1 MPQRFVGES
10 VTRVE
15 DRRILTGRG
24 RYVDD
29 VRVPGML
36 HAAFLR
42 SPFAHARISRINVAD
57 ARELP
62 GVVAVFTGADIEAA
76 TVPIQ
81 VMPQFPDFRSPTYL
95 AMATDRVRF
104 VGDLVA
110 IVVAESRYV
119 AEDALEMIDVDYD
132 TLPPV
137 VSFADAQ
144 DPRLP
149 PLFDDV
155 GGNVLYRVHS
165 THGPSIDSAFSAAD
179 MVIKET
185 FTQSRQAN
193 VPMETRGAVAEFD
206 PATDELTYYAATQ
219 SPQGCRYHLATY
231 LNHPIDRVRVL
242 SGDVGGAFGLK
253 GPIHRDDIALA
264 AASRILG
271 RPIKWIEDRNEHLQA
286 SGHAREEQME
296 VEAAV
301 TAEGR
306 LLGLKARLL
315 IDQGA
320 FPCLPYAA
328 VLFPTMIRDL
338 LPGPYRFE
346 AMEFEGLVLAT
357 NKAWNVPYRG
367 PWEIETWVRERLM
380 DVIARRIGMDPADL
394 RRSNLIDGAAEDR
407 MLSGMSVAGITSRE
421 SLERALKLADYP
433 ALRQQQQEGRAA
445 GRVMGIGFATFLEA
459 APGPKEAR
467 VIPED
472 ARVRLEPNGHL
483 LVMTPQGPHG
493 QGHETTLAQ
502 VAADAMGVPLD
513 HVRVVHGD
521 TRQTPVNLI
530 GTGGSRA
537 STWASGAVLA
547 TTRKV
552 RDKALAVASS
562 MMEIDVSDLDIED
575 GVVTPAGAPAKAMP
589 LAAVAGTAYLAPE
602 SLPPG
607 TDNRLEAQETF
618 SGAGVGG
625 SGWSGG
631 THLCVVDV
639 DLDTG
644 QVRIPRYIVV
654 EDCGQIIN
662 PAIVEGQIR
671 GGVAQGI
678 AGVLFERAAYDEE
691 GQFLAGTFMDYLVPT
706 ASEIPDIEVD
716 HIESV
721 PAEGVDIRGVGE
733 GGAIVAPAALTNA
746 IEDALAH
753 LGVTVT
759 EQYLPPSRILELAGV
774 VPAESS

>member
-1 MPQRFVGES
+1 MAMRFVGAS
-10 VTRVE
+10 VARVE

-29 VRVPGML
+29 VRLGGML

-42 SPFAHARISRINVAD
+42 SPFPHARISGVDTTA
-57 ARELP
+57 ARQLP
-62 GVVAVFTGADIEAA
+62 GVFGVLTGVDIAAV
-76 TVPIQ
+76 TVPVQ
-81 VMPQFPDFRSPTYL
+81 VMPQFPGFRSPTYL

-110 IVVAESRYV
+110 IVVAESRYL
-119 AEDALEMIDVDYD
+119 AEDAMELIEVEYEP
-132 TLPPV
+132 LAPV
-137 VSFADAQ
+137 VTFTDAQ
-144 DPRLP
+144 NSELP
-149 PLFDDV
+149 ALFDDV
-155 GGNVLYRVHS
+155 GENVLYRVES
-165 THGPSIDSAFSAAD
+165 THGENIDDAFAAAD
-179 MVIKET
+179 VVIKET
-185 FTQSRQAN
+185 FSQSRQAN
-193 VPMETRGAVAEFD
+193 APMETRGAIADYD
-206 PATDELTYYAATQ
+206 PATDDLTYYAATQ
-219 SPQGCRYHLATY
+219 SPQGCRYQLATY
-231 LNHPIDRVRVL
+231 ISHPMDHVRVL

-253 GPIHRDDIALA
+253 GPLHREDICLA
-264 AASRILG
+264 ATSRIMG

-286 SGHAREEQME
+286 SGHAREEQMA

-301 TAEGR
+301 TSDGR

-338 LPGPYRFE
+338 LPGPYRWR
-346 AMEFEGLVLAT
+346 ALQFEGAVLAT
-357 NKAWNVPYRG
+357 NKAWNPPYRG
-367 PWEIETWVRERLM
+367 PWEIETWVRERLI
-380 DVIARRIGMDPADL
+380 DVIAHRIGMDPADV
-394 RRSNLIDGAAEDR
+394 RRRNFVEGAEDDR
-407 MLSGMSVAGITSRE
+407 MITGMGLSGITSRE
-421 SLERALKLADYP
+421 SLERALQIVDYP
-433 ALRQQQQEGRAA
+433 ALRRDQEKARAG
-445 GRVMGIGFATFLEA
+445 GRVIGIGFATFLEA

-502 VAADAMGVPLD
+502 IAADAMGLPLD
-513 HVRVVHGD
+513 QVRVVHGD

-537 STWASGAVLA
+537 STWASGSVLV

-552 RDKALAVASS
+552 RERALSIASAL
-562 MMEIDVSDLDIED
+562 MEIDADDLDIVD
-575 GVVTPAGAPAKAMP
+575 GTVIPAGAPAKAMP
-589 LAAVAGTAYLAPE
+589 LAAIAAAAYLAPD
-602 SLPPG
+602 SLPAG
-607 TDNRLEAQETF
+607 MDNRLEAQETF
-618 SGAGVGG
+618 TGAGVAG

-631 THLCVVDV
+631 THLCVVDI
-639 DLDTG
+639 DLETG
-644 QVRIPRYIVV
+644 QVRIPRYVVV
-654 EDCGQIIN
+654 EDCGQIIH

-678 AGVLFERAAYDEE
+678 AGVLFEHAAYDGD

-706 ASEIPDIEVD
+706 ASEIPNIEIH

-721 PAEGVDIRGVGE
+721 PADGVDIRGVGE
-733 GGAIVAPAALTNA
+733 GGAIVAPAAVTNA
-746 IEDALAH
+746 IEDALAP
-753 LGVTVT
+753 LGVTIT
-759 EQYLPPSRILELAGV
+759 EQYLPPGRILELAGV
-774 VPAESS
+774 LAQHL

>member
-29 VRVPGML
+29 IKLPGML
-36 HAAFLR
+36 QAAFLR
-42 SPFAHARISRINVAD
+42 SPFAHARIRSVDTSGAERTA
-57 ARELP
+57 
-62 GVVAVFTGADIEAA
+62 GVVAILTGAEIAA
-76 TVPIQ
+76 VTVPIQ
-81 VMPQFPDFRSPTYL
+81 VMPQFPGFRSPQYL

-110 IVVAESRYV
+110 LVVAESRYV
-119 AEDALEMIDVDYD
+119 AEDAAELIEVDYEP
-132 TLPPV
+132 LPAV
-137 VSFADAQ
+137 VSFAEAQ
-144 DPRLP
+144 DPDRP
-149 PLFDDV
+149 ALFEDV
-155 GGNVLYRVHS
+155 GDNVLYRVGS
-165 THGPSIDSAFSAAD
+165 SHGGDIDQAFSRAD
-179 MVIKET
+179 VVIKET
-185 FTQSRQAN
+185 LTQSRQAN
-193 VPMETRGAVAEFD
+193 VPMETRGAIAHYD
-206 PATDELTYYAATQ
+206 PATEELTYYAATQ
-219 SPQGCRYHLATY
+219 SPQGSRYQLAAHLD
-231 LNHPIDRVRVL
+231 HPIDRVRVF

-253 GPIHRDDIALA
+253 GPVHREDICLA
-264 AASRILG
+264 AASRIVG
-271 RPIKWIEDRNEHLQA
+271 RPIKWIEDRNEHLLA
-286 SGHAREEQME
+286 SGHAREEQMA

-301 TAEGR
+301 TSGGR

-320 FPCLPYAA
+320 YPCLPYASA
-328 VLFPTMIRDL
+328 LFPTMIRDL
-338 LPGPYRFE
+338 LPGPYRWE
-346 AMEFEGLVLAT
+346 SLQFEGLVLAT
-357 NKAWNVPYRG
+357 NKAWNPPYRG
-367 PWEIETWVRERLM
+367 PWEIETWARERLM
-380 DVIARRIGMDPADL
+380 DLIAHRLEIDPAEL
-394 RRSNLIDGAAEDR
+394 RRRNLVEGTEEDR
-407 MLSGMSVAGITSRE
+407 MVTGMSLSGITSRE
-421 SLERALKLADYP
+421 SLERALTLAGYGQF
-433 ALRQQQQEGRAA
+433 REEQQRARAEGRAI
-445 GRVMGIGFATFLEA
+445 GIGFATFLEA

-472 ARVRLEPNGHL
+472 ARVRLEPNGRL
-483 LVMTPQGPHG
+483 MVMTPQGPHG

-521 TRQTPVNLI
+521 TRQTPLNLI

-537 STWASGAVLA
+537 STWASGSVLM

-552 RDKALAVASS
+552 REKALAIASA
-562 MMEIDVSDLDIED
+562 MMEIDARDLDIID
-575 GVVTPAGAPAKAMP
+575 GVVTPAGAPAKALP
-589 LAAVAGTAYLAPE
+589 LSAIATTAYLAPE
-602 SLPPG
+602 SLPTG

-618 SGAGVGG
+618 TGAGVGG

-631 THLCVVDV
+631 THLCIIDI
-639 DLDTG
+639 DLETG
-644 QVRIPRYIVV
+644 GVRILRYIVV

-678 AGVLFERAAYDEE
+678 AGVLFEHAAYDSD

-706 ASEIPDIEVD
+706 ASEIPPIEID

-721 PAEGVDIRGVGE
+721 PADGLDIRGVGE

-746 IEDALAH
+746 IEDALVH
-753 LGVTVT
+753 LGVKVT
-759 EQYLPPSRILELAGV
+759 EQYLPPGRILELAGV
-774 VPAESS
+774 VPLEA

>member
-1 MPQRFVGES
+1 
-10 VTRVE
+10 
-15 DRRILTGRG
+15 
-24 RYVDD
+24 
-29 VRVPGML
+29 ML

-42 SPFAHARISRINVAD
+42 SPFAHALIKGVDTAE
-57 ARELP
+57 AKKVP
-62 GVVAVFTGADIEAA
+62 GVVAVLTGGDIEAV

-81 VMPQFPDFRSPTYL
+81 VMPQFPGFRSPTYL
-95 AMATDRVRF
+95 AMATDKVRF

-110 IVVAESRYV
+110 VVVAESRYI
-119 AEDALEMIDVDYD
+119 AEDALELIDVDYE
-132 TLPPV
+132 PIAPV
-137 VSFADAQ
+137 VSFEDAQ
-144 DPRLP
+144 NPDRP

-155 GGNVLYRVHS
+155 GENVLYRVES
-165 THGPSIDSAFSAAD
+165 THGEDIDQAFAAAD
-179 MVIKET
+179 MVIEET
-185 FTQSRQAN
+185 LSQSRQAN
-193 VPMETRGAVAEFD
+193 VPMETRGAIAHFD

-219 SPQGCRYHLATY
+219 SPQGCRYQLATY
-231 LNHPIDRVRVL
+231 INHPIDRVRVL

-253 GPIHRDDIALA
+253 GPVHREDICLA
-264 AASRILG
+264 AASRIIG
-271 RPIKWIEDRNEHLQA
+271 RPVKWIEDRNEHLLA

-296 VEAAV
+296 VKAAI
-301 TAEGR
+301 TSDGR

-315 IDQGA
+315 IDQGS

-338 LPGPYRFE
+338 LPGPYKWG
-346 AMEFEGLVLAT
+346 ALQFEGLVVAT
-357 NKAWNVPYRG
+357 NKAWNPPYRG

-380 DVIARRIGMDPADL
+380 DLIAHRMGMDPAEL
-394 RRSNLIDGAAEDR
+394 RRKNMMEGEEDDR
-407 MLSGMSVAGITSRE
+407 MVTGMALCGITSRE
-421 SLERALKLADYP
+421 SLDRALNLAGYP
-433 ALRQQQQEGRAA
+433 QLRQEQEQGRAEGRAI
-445 GRVMGIGFATFLEA
+445 GIGFATFLEA

-493 QGHETTLAQ
+493 QGHETTLGQ
-502 VAADAMGVPLD
+502 IAADAMGVPLD

-537 STWASGAVLA
+537 STWASGSVLV

-552 RDKALAVASS
+552 REKALAVASA
-562 MMEIDVSDLDIED
+562 MMEIDSSDLDIVD

-589 LAAVAGTAYLAPE
+589 LSAIATTAYLAPE
-602 SLPPG
+602 SLPAG
-607 TDNRLEAQETF
+607 TDHRLEAQETF
-618 SGAGVGG
+618 TGEGVGG

-631 THLCVVDV
+631 THVCVVDV
-639 DLDTG
+639 DLETG
-644 QVRIPRYIVV
+644 GVRILRYIVV

-678 AGVLFERAAYDEE
+678 AGVLFEHAAYDED
-691 GQFLAGTFMDYLVPT
+691 GQFMAGTFMDYLVPT
-706 ASEIPDIEVD
+706 ASEIPPIEID

-721 PAEGVDIRGVGE
+721 PAEGLDIRGVGE
-733 GGAIVAPAALTNA
+733 GGAIVAPAAVTNA
-746 IEDALAH
+746 IEDALLH
-753 LGVTVT
+753 LGVKIT

-774 VPAESS
+774 TQPAG

>member
-29 VRVPGML
+29 IRLPGML
-36 HAAFLR
+36 YATFLR
-42 SPFAHARISRINVAD
+42 SPMPHARIRSIDISA
-57 ARELP
+57 ARHTP
-62 GVVAVFTGADIEAA
+62 GVVAVFTGSDMEAV

-81 VMPQFPDFRSPTYL
+81 VMAQFPDFRSPSYS

-110 IVVAESRYV
+110 IVVAESRYI
-119 AEDALEMIDVDYD
+119 AEDAAELIEVDYEP
-132 TLPPV
+132 LAPV

-144 DPRLP
+144 SADKPA
-149 PLFDDV
+149 LFDDI
-155 GGNVLYRVHS
+155 GDNVLYRVES
-165 THGPSIDSAFSAAD
+165 SHGADIAQAFAAAD
-179 MVIKET
+179 VTVAET

-193 VPMETRGAVAEFD
+193 VPMETRGAIAHYE
-206 PATDELTYYAATQ
+206 PATDDLTYYAATQ
-219 SPQGCRYHLATY
+219 SPQGCRYQLATY
-231 LNHPIDRVRVL
+231 LNHPIDHIRVL

-253 GPIHRDDIALA
+253 GPVHREDICLA
-264 AASRILG
+264 ATSRLVG

-286 SGHAREEQME
+286 SGHAREEQMK
-296 VEAAV
+296 VQAAV
-301 TAEGR
+301 TSDGR

-328 VLFPTMIRDL
+328 ALFPTMIRDL
-338 LPGPYRFE
+338 LPGPYKWE
-346 AMEFEGLVLAT
+346 ALQFEGLVVAT
-357 NKAWNVPYRG
+357 NKAWNTPYRG

-380 DVIARRIGMDPADL
+380 DVIAHRIGMDPADL
-394 RRSNLIDGAAEDR
+394 RRKNFVDGADDDR
-407 MLSGMSVAGITSRE
+407 MVTGMGLSGITSRE
-421 SLERALKLADYP
+421 SLERALEAANYDTLRAD
-433 ALRQQQQEGRAA
+433 QQKDRSSGRIT
-445 GRVMGIGFATFLEA
+445 GIGFATFLEA

-537 STWASGAVLA
+537 ATWASGSVLI
-547 TTRKV
+547 TTQKV
-552 RDKALAVASS
+552 REKALAIASA
-562 MMEIDVSDLDIED
+562 MMEIDASDLDIID

-589 LAAVAGTAYLAPE
+589 LAAIAATAYLAPE
-602 SLPPG
+602 TLPPG
-607 TDNRLEAQETF
+607 TDHQLEAQETF
-618 SGAGVGG
+618 TGEGVGG

-631 THLCVVDV
+631 THLCVVEV
-639 DLDTG
+639 DLQTG

-654 EDCGQIIN
+654 EDCGMIIN

-678 AGVLFERAAYDEE
+678 AGVLFEHAAYSSE

-706 ASEIPDIEVD
+706 ASEIPNVEIQ

-721 PAEGVDIRGVGE
+721 PVDGLDIRGVGE
-733 GGAIVAPAALTNA
+733 GGALVAPAAVTNA
-746 IEDALAH
+746 IEDALLH
-753 LGVTVT
+753 LGVTIT

-774 VPAESS
+774 VPNHP

>member
-1 MPQRFVGES
+1 MRFVGES

-24 RYVDD
+24 RYIDD
-29 VRVPGML
+29 VKLPGML

-42 SPFAHARISRINVAD
+42 SPFAHARITELEIGEAQK
-57 ARELP
+57 LP
-62 GVVAVFTGADIEAA
+62 GVVAVLTGADIEAA

-81 VMPQFPDFRSPTYL
+81 VMAQFPDFKSPAYL

-119 AEDALEMIDVDYD
+119 AEDALELINVEYD
-132 TLPPV
+132 PMRPI
-137 VSFADAQ
+137 VSFDDAQ
-144 DPRLP
+144 DSTAPAI
-149 PLFDDV
+149 FDDV
-155 GGNVLYRVHS
+155 ADNVLYRSTS
-165 THGPSIDSAFSAAD
+165 THGDVDAALAAAD
-179 MVIKET
+179 TVIEET

-193 VPMETRGAVAEFD
+193 VPMETRGAVADFD
-206 PATDELTYYAATQ
+206 PGTGDLTYYAATQ
-219 SPQGCRYHLATY
+219 SPQGCRFQLATY
-231 LNHPIDRVRVL
+231 LDHPIDRVRVL

-253 GPIHRDDIALA
+253 GPVHREDISLA
-264 AASRILG
+264 AASRIIG

-286 SGHAREEQME
+286 SGHAREEQMQ

-301 TAEGR
+301 TSDGR
-306 LLGLKARLL
+306 LLGLRARLL

-328 VLFPTMIRDL
+328 VLFPNMIRDL
-338 LPGPYRFE
+338 LPGPYRFG
-346 AMEFEGLVLAT
+346 AMQFEGLVLAT
-357 NKAWNVPYRG
+357 NKCWVPPYRG

-380 DVIARRIGMDPADL
+380 DVVARRLGMDPAEL
-394 RRSNLIDGAAEDR
+394 RRKNMFDGAEEDR
-407 MLSGMSVAGITSRE
+407 SISGQHLAGITSRE
-421 SLERALKLADYP
+421 SLERALGRIDYGS
-433 ALRQQQQEGRAA
+433 LRSEQEAARAEGRLL
-445 GRVMGIGFATFLEA
+445 GVGIATFLEA
-459 APGPKEAR
+459 APGPKENR
-467 VIPED
+467 MFPED
-472 ARVRLEPNGHL
+472 AKVRLESNGHL

-502 VAADAMGVPLD
+502 IAADAMGLPLD

-521 TRQTPVNLI
+521 TRQTPMNLI

-537 STWASGAVLA
+537 STWASGSVMV

-552 RDKALAVASS
+552 REKALGIASA
-562 MMEIDVSDLDIED
+562 MLEIDAGDLDIID
-575 GVVTPAGAPAKAMP
+575 GMVVPAGAPAKAMP
-589 LAAVAGTAYLAPE
+589 LAAIAMTAYLAPE

-607 TDNRLEAQETF
+607 TDNHLEAQETF
-618 SGAGVGG
+618 TGDGIGG

-631 THLCVVDV
+631 THLCVVEIDQ
-639 DLDTG
+639 DTG
-644 QVRIPRYIVV
+644 RVRILRYIVV

-678 AGVLFERAAYDEE
+678 AGVLYEKAAYDEE
-691 GQFLAGTFMDYLVPT
+691 GQFMAGTFMDYLLPT
-706 ASEIPDIEVD
+706 ATEIPHIEID

-721 PAEGVDIRGVGE
+721 PVEGLDIRGVGE

-746 IEDALAH
+746 IEDAL
-753 LGVTVT
+753 LPFGVTVN
-759 EQYLPPSRILELAGV
+759 EQYLPPGRILELTGAI
-774 VPAESS
+774 PA